1 MRYGECGKKA
11 RPLSIRHEAESV
23 SDAGDAGREEAD
35 KKRPDALRRAT
46 LM

>member
-1 MRYGECGKKA
+1 MRYGESGKKA
-11 RPLSIRHEAESV
+11 STLSMRHEAESV
-23 SDAGDAGREEAD
+23 SDARDAGREEAD

>member
-1 MRYGECGKKA
+1 MRHGECGKKA
-11 RPLSIRHEAESV
+11 RPLSIRRKAESV
-23 SDAGDAGREEAD
+23 SDEIIQAEKKQT